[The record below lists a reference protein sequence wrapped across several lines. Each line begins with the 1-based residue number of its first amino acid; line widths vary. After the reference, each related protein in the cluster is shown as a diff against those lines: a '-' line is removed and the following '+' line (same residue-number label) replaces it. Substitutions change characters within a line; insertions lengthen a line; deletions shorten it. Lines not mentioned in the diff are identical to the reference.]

1 MPWRDRLPRPEPAGS
16 SARAADA
23 RGLSRVRSAVR
34 SSAMRVHSRSSMTS
48 GSTGSRCRKKRRS
61 VRNAS
66 EHAGVAT
73 VVLGA
78 GGRKTVPEAV
88 KLLGVER
95 MNDEAVLRQGLDHRS
110 VRNFDGNADDIR
122 GRPGLGEKPRRHLGE
137 PRPCVREG
145 ALATHAPLTV
155 DDADLVS
162 FRSPVDTDKPFDH
175 VHRAPSRLVRAR
187 AAAMLAKPCTGAR
200 RRELPTGHPSRPT
213 IGARVPP
220 RCSRRRGRTVA
231 PDRLAHSARNGRR
244 PDDGSGDHGTDCAL
258 RLPLRATRSGPT
270 GGRVPASRE
279 YRMGE
284 QGGRFSSR
292 ANV

>member
-1 MPWRDRLPRPEPAGS
+1 MAPAGEK
-16 SARAADA
+16 R
-23 RGLSRVRSAVR
+23 SRKR
-34 SSAMRVHSRSSMTS
+34 SS
-48 GSTGSRCRKKRRS
+48 C
-61 VRNAS
+61 
-66 EHAGVAT
+66 
-73 VVLGA
+73 LG
-78 GGRKTVPEAV
+78 
-88 KLLGVER
+88 
-95 MNDEAVLRQGLDHRS
+95 LRECTTKPCSHQGLDHRS
-110 VRNFDGNADDIR
+110 VRYFDGNADDIR

-175 VHRAPSRLVRAR
+175 FHRASSRLVRTR
-187 AAAMLAKPCTGAR
+187 AAAMLTKPCTGAR

-231 PDRLAHSARNGRR
+231 PDRLAHPARNGRR
-244 PDDGSGDHGTDCAL
+244 PDDGSGDHGTTDCAL

-270 GGRVPASRE
+270 GGRVPASKECRVHGRTGTGGLSHRNSRLSGGKAGRLSHFSRGSIELGSKRE
-279 YRMGE
+279 TMDE
-284 QGGRFSSR
+284 SR
-292 ANV
+292 RKGSRLAAFPPTLSECCYCCVLCAPNPPVSPPV